1 MRTVQILSIIL
12 SFAGF
17 FLGYLILNDTESE
30 TGSGSAANSMGL
42 LLMFVVFTCLAA
54 AALLSISSTI
64 ILLSS
69 KVREKFYFKGRI
81 WFGVLSVNG
90 VLSLGY
96 FFVVTYLAFIWF
108 TTV

>member
-1 MRTVQILSIIL
+1 
-12 SFAGF
+12 
-17 FLGYLILNDTESE
+17 
-30 TGSGSAANSMGL
+30 
-42 LLMFVVFTCLAA
+42 MFVVFTCLAA